1 MNAPPRT
8 MNALAVQNPRHKCDL
23 GNDLRMIQSLD
34 KEITGDYIL
43 TIIIIIT
50 IIIQLLYYICVCV
63 LQLTLQALLPSTR
76 YKAIIHKNTSEPHLF
91 LLTKF

>member
-1 MNAPPRT
+1 MNAPLRT

-63 LQLTLQALLPSTR
+63 LQLTLQALLATC
-76 YKAIIHKNTSEPHLF
+76 
-91 LLTKF
+91 TKMYM